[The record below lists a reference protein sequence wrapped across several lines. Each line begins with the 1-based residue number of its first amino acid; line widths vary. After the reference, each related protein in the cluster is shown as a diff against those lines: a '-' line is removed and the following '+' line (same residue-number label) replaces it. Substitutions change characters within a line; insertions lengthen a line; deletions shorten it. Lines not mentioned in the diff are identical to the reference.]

1 MMQMQESVILIA
13 IGLILGVVHATI
25 CEPKQ
30 NSSSDNFLQ
39 TVDSIMD
46 SVTRKTNKSQF
57 LSFIQCLYVLCFWGG
72 SISFILNHIQKSKEI
87 IVAYLAQ

>member
-1 MMQMQESVILIA
+1 MQGSAILIA

-46 SVTRKTNKSQF
+46 SVTHKTNKSP
-57 LSFIQCLYVLCFWGG
+57 LLYFIRYLYVVCFWGG
-72 SISFILNHIQKSKEI
+72 SILFILNHIQKSKEI